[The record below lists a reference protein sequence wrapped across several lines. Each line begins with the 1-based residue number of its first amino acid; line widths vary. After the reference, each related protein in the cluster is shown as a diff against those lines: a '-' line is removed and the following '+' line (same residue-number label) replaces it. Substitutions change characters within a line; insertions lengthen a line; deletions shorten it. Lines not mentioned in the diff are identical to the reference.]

1 MQIHEDS
8 KVQHT
13 SSNGLQRPTRD
24 SCFRAT
30 GFADYSATEKAGTL
44 KADGGD
50 VGGSE
55 NLVLH
60 GVKLERYVR
69 QITNGCNKN
78 KSSKG
83 R

>member
-1 MQIHEDS
+1 M
-8 KVQHT
+8 
-13 SSNGLQRPTRD
+13 
-24 SCFRAT
+24 T
-30 GFADYSATEKAGTL
+30 GFADYSTTEKAGTL

-50 VGGSE
+50 VGGGSE

-69 QITNGCNKN
+69 QITNGYNKN